1 MLAHVT
7 VSGLNLS
14 AAQNSSHPFVAKE
27 LRLSPT
33 YFYSIV
39 IIFNALH
46 KDLLRIA
53 FEAESLKFMVVCI
66 FEFTDFSS
74 ALADCYFL

>member
-1 MLAHVT
+1 
-7 VSGLNLS
+7 
-14 AAQNSSHPFVAKE
+14 
-27 LRLSPT
+27 LSPT